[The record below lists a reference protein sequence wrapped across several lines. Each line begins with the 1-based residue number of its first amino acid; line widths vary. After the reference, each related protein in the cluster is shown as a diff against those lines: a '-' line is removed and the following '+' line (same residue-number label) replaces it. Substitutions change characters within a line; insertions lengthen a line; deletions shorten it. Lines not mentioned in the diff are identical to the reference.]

1 MPKIVQQFT
10 SDDTLI
16 PIPNDIH
23 TPITENHRS
32 SISVSRVD
40 ENFQK
45 SKLKICELDKSM
57 NYELVFLNKKW
68 ILFLNI

>member
-1 MPKIVQQFT
+1 MPKIVQQFM

-57 NYELVFLNKKW
+57 NYELAFLNKKW

>member
-1 MPKIVQQFT
+1 MPKIVQQFM